1 MPTMVVLVR
10 LNAGVSPGDYER
22 WVLESYAPAVLDL
35 PSVSHWRNHRVT
47 NLLGSGGRPPYD
59 YVVTLEVSDL
69 GRLGEDMSGDRMQEL
84 LSELHGYAEATQL
97 MAERFV

>member
-10 LNAGVSPGDYER
+10 LNGGVSPGDYER
-22 WVLESYAPAVLDL
+22 WVLESYAPAVVKL
-35 PSVSHWRNHRVT
+35 PSVSDWRNHRVT
-47 NLLGSGGRPPYD
+47 NLLGSGERPPYD
-59 YVVTLEVSDL
+59 YVVTLEVADL

-97 MAERFV
+97 MAERFA